1 MLLLVTTLSLTITSC
16 GSDDKDDPTP
26 DDISTVG
33 QLNTVTAQ
41 AQEKITID
49 VGCTIYLYNDTHLYV
64 DGGRMIYA
72 GDFQNLTS
80 ITTAPVLD
88 SESWRG
94 GFNYL
99 YDEGCYIVHSNT
111 GKFIR
116 MKVSLNPDGTCTFK
130 FQTYV
135 PTNL

>member
-16 GSDDKDDPTP
+16 GSDDNDDPKP

-33 QLNTVTAQ
+33 QLNTVTVHAK
-41 AQEKITID
+41 EDITID

-88 SESWRG
+88 SGSWSG
-94 GFNYL
+94 DFNL
-99 YDEGCYIVHSNT
+99 YDGGCYIVYSNT